1 MVNVSPVNDC
11 LHECIQTYMGC
22 IAQSS
27 SLEEGEK
34 NGRKREQLHSLHKSQ
49 IKLKKN
55 KIKKE
60 KKNPKTLKTA

>member
-1 MVNVSPVNDC
+1 MYTNIYGLCCPV
-11 LHECIQTYMGC
+11 LLIRR
-22 IAQSS
+22 
-27 SLEEGEK
+27 GEK

>member
-1 MVNVSPVNDC
+1 
-11 LHECIQTYMGC
+11 MGC

-60 KKNPKTLKTA
+60 KKKP

>member
-1 MVNVSPVNDC
+1 
-11 LHECIQTYMGC
+11 MGC

-27 SLEEGEK
+27 SLEEGKK
-34 NGRKREQLHSLHKSQ
+34 NGRKREQLHSLYKSQ

-60 KKNPKTLKTA
+60 KKKNPRTLKTA